1 MRARATLTDFVNQM
15 AGMQEIL
22 GAAFVAGL
30 MGSPHCIGMCGGFAA
45 ACARPR
51 GSVWLWHAGR
61 LSTYAV
67 IGAIG
72 GYAGAALPGPRWVPL
87 VISAALLLWF
97 ALALADVVPQPKVRV
112 PGLVQAGV
120 RLAQKEGPLARYL
133 FGAATGLIPCGM
145 VYAALAIAVA
155 AGHPAWGAA
164 AMVTF
169 GLGTVPALSLLSVGV
184 QRFAARGVWY
194 RRAIATLV
202 LAAGLWSIGR
212 RVDGPMRAHAP
223 SDATPA
229 VQHQH

>member
-1 MRARATLTDFVNQM
+1 VRARATLTDFVNQVDSM
-15 AGMQEIL
+15 HEIL
-22 GAAFVAGL
+22 AAAFLAGL

-61 LSTYAV
+61 LSTYAA
-67 IGAIG
+67 IGTIG

-87 VISAALLLWF
+87 AISAALLLWF

-120 RLAQKEGPLARYL
+120 RLAQQEAPLARYL

-164 AMVTF
+164 AMVAF

-184 QRFAARGVWY
+184 QRFAARGAWH

-212 RVDGPMRAHAP
+212 RVERPVP
-223 SDATPA
+223 SDTPAA
-229 VQHQH
+229 VQHRH